1 MSLTTLPPTGG
12 PEARTAAPGPE
23 LHAYVESLAPAQG
36 VWIDGAGRPAGSTFT
51 VEDPATGVRITDV
64 ADGGP
69 AEATAAVD
77 AAAAALDAWAATP
90 PRERSEVLR
99 RAFAIMVAS
108 TDRLAGLMAWE
119 NGKALPDAR
128 AEVAYAAEF
137 FRWFAEE
144 AVRTEGEYGVSPAG
158 GTRTIVTHKPVG
170 VAALVTPWNFPAAM
184 ATRKIAPA
192 LAAGCTV
199 VLKPA
204 AETPLTAL
212 AVAQILTEAG
222 VPDGVVNVVPTTGAA
237 QVVTTWL
244 EDPRVRKISFTGSTQ
259 VGRVLLAQA
268 AERVVNTSMELGG
281 NAPFVVGPDAD
292 VEAAVAGAMLAKL
305 RNGGQACTA
314 ANRLYVHA
322 DVVEEFTA
330 RFGAAVEALQV
341 GSAFTSGTQIGPLVS
356 AKARAGVARLVED
369 AVAAGA
375 RIAHRAEVPAGLT
388 GHFYPRRCWP
398 TSPRTPRSSAPRS
411 SVPWPRSSRGPTP
424 TSCCARSTTPSS
436 AWRRTCTP
444 ATCGGRCARRSGS
457 TPAWSA
463 STAAWSRTRR
473 RRSAAPSSRA
483 SAARGPARA
492 CGSSRRRSTSASTGP
507 DVVAAGTHRSRPR
520 RPVRTGAPGRVGS
533 AP

>member
-1 MSLTTLPPTGG
+1 MSTTTTSTTS
-12 PEARTAAPGPE
+12 TATAPAVAPVPDAD
-23 LHAYVESLAPAQG
+23 LRAFVESLAPAQG
-36 VWIDGAGRPAGSTFT
+36 VWVDGAGRPARSGRTFE
-51 VEDPATGVRITDV
+51 VEDPATAARITAV
-64 ADGGP
+64 PDGDAGD
-69 AEATAAVD
+69 ATAAVD
-77 AAAAALDAWAATP
+77 AASAALAGWAATA

-99 RAFAIMVAS
+99 RAFALMVAD

-119 NGKALPDAR
+119 NGKALADAR

-144 AVRTEGEYGVSPAG
+144 AVRTEGEYGASPAG
-158 GTRTIVTHKPVG
+158 GTRTIVTHRPVG

-222 VPDGVVNVVPTTGAA
+222 VPDGVVNVVPTTDAA
-237 QVVTTWL
+237 GVVTTWL
-244 EDPRVRKISFTGSTQ
+244 EDSRVRKISFTGSTP

-281 NAPFVVGPDAD
+281 NAPFVVAADAD
-292 VEAAVAGAMLAKL
+292 LDAAVAGAMVAKL

-330 RFGAAVEALQV
+330 RLGAAVEALQV
-341 GSAFTSGTQIGPLVS
+341 GPAFADGSQIGPLIS
-356 AKARAGVARLVED
+356 AKALAGVTRLVDD

-375 RIAHRAEVPAGLT
+375 RVSHRAPVPAGLT
-388 GHFYPRRCWP
+388 GHFYAP
-398 TSPRTPRSSAPRS
+398 TVLSDVPADAEILRTEIFGPVAPIATWTDTEELLRA
-411 SVPWPRSSRGPTP
+411 VNDTELGLAAYVFSRDLRWALQTAERIDAGMVGVNRGVV
-424 TSCCARSTTPSS
+424 SD
-436 AWRRTCTP
+436 P
-444 ATCGGRCARRSGS
+444 ATPFGGVKQSGLGREGARDGIREFQETQYFSVD
-457 TPAWSA
+457 WS
-463 STAAWSRTRR
+463 
-473 RRSAAPSSRA
+473 
-483 SAARGPARA
+483 
-492 CGSSRRRSTSASTGP
+492 
-507 DVVAAGTHRSRPR
+507 
-520 RPVRTGAPGRVGS
+520 
-533 AP
+533 